1 LESEPRAGRPV
12 LGLQVT
18 LILLVAL
25 LPVVWLIGRRTA
37 PAASPT
43 PLLLGGAAARLE
55 LAASHP
61 GLGADRPPEVILP
74 AGPGS
79 TVLIDFALP
88 KGRTP
93 PYQLSLTGPDG
104 GLIWQV
110 VRPDLPEIE
119 GSLQLAV
126 PASLLRGGRNSL
138 IIRDAQ
144 GTTTSLPFLAR

>member
-1 LESEPRAGRPV
+1 MELEPRGARPA

-18 LILLVAL
+18 LIVLVAL
-25 LPVVWLIGRRTA
+25 LPVVWLVGRRTA
-37 PAASPT
+37 PAATST
-43 PLLLGGAAARLE
+43 PLLLGGAATHLQ
-55 LAASHP
+55 LTASHL
-61 GLGADRPPEVILP
+61 GLGADQPPEVTLP

-79 TVLIDFALP
+79 TVLIEFPLP
-88 KGRTP
+88 EGRTP

-110 VRPDLPEIE
+110 VRPDLPVIE

-138 IIRDAQ
+138 VIRDAR
-144 GTTTSLPFLAR
+144 GMTTSLPFLAR